1 MIPNKTDVRK
11 LIVKYLFFISIV
23 ALIISFIVK
32 NLGVGI
38 LSVIGIVFCG
48 AYLMVSNKEK
58 KFFNKKENIF

>member
-58 KFFNKKENIF
+58 KFFNEKQNI